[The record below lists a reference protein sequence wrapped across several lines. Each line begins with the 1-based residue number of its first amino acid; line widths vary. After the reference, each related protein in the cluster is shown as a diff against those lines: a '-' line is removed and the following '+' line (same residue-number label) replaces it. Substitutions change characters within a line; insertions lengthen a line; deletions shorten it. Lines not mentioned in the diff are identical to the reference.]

1 MHDVASETIVLVK
14 GHAWRESALTRLSQ
28 LGRRMSDFRVF
39 CVEKASQYNER

>member
-1 MHDVASETIVLVK
+1 VGAIARFEQAFL
-14 GHAWRESALTRLSQ
+14 ALREQRPLTRLSQ